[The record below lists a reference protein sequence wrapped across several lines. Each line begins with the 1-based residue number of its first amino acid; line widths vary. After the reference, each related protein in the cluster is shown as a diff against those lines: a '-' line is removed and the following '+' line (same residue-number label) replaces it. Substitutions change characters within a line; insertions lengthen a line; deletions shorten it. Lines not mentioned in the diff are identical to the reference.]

1 MINEVEIENR
11 LTRVEERSKSNTH
24 QIEDLKPVINEIH
37 TMSRTLATMVEQ
49 LKNMA
54 ENVGNLNNKVDAI
67 EAQPNK
73 RIEQIKTAII
83 TALCT
88 ALISGVVAAIIFNT

>member
-1 MINEVEIENR
+1 MNEVEIEKR
-11 LTRVEERSKSNTH
+11 LTRVEERAKSNTH

-37 TMSRTLATMVEQ
+37 TMSRTLATMVE
-49 LKNMA
+49 
-54 ENVGNLNNKVDAI
+54 NVGNLNTKVDAI
-67 EAQPNK
+67 EARPGA